1 MPLVNSGLNH
11 HMVARHDPDTYHL
24 SCGDFVWTLDVLEI
38 EFELDERMVIM
49 ETSILALF
57 SCILGFIISV
67 PINTWF
73 TYVGFVLPEPVDIGG
88 IMASHMQ
95 GVLTFK
101 VFALPTL
108 VVVASA
114 ITVSIPPS
122 IRAARITPAE
132 ALASH

>member
-1 MPLVNSGLNH
+1 M
-11 HMVARHDPDTYHL
+11 
-24 SCGDFVWTLDVLEI
+24 
-38 EFELDERMVIM
+38 
-49 ETSILALF
+49 
-57 SCILGFIISV
+57 
-67 PINTWF
+67 
-73 TYVGFVLPEPVDIGG
+73 GFVLPEPVDIGG